1 MNKITQKDIHGT
13 RFFVLNEIW
22 NARQLQ
28 RFSFVLAERHSC
40 AAKLL
45 NKNLLLGQPFVLIQY
60 LKKKKSSTNS
70 NRKLF
75 QHSYLDQLDKI
86 SLYFDLHVWTIVF
99 GRPWSDI
106 CIEATDTLL
115 TGMYPVT
122 DPQRTRLLY
131 LVQPIW
137 FHRSIHLFLKKLK
150 CYILL
155 VRKRELRL
163 ASMYRLKSMTAFASF
178 HLVIHHRRYWDIIRW
193 AT

>member
-1 MNKITQKDIHGT
+1 MGGDASWIKLHKKIFTVLGFSCWMKSET
-13 RFFVLNEIW
+13 RVNYSDFPLCWLNVTLVPQSCSIKTC
-22 NARQLQ
+22 
-28 RFSFVLAERHSC
+28 FSVSHLFWYNIFL
-40 AAKLL
+40 
-45 NKNLLLGQPFVLIQY
+45 
-60 LKKKKSSTNS
+60 KKSSTNS

-137 FHRSIHLFLKKLK
+137 FHGSIHLFWRNWNVTF
-150 CYILL
+150 C
-155 VRKRELRL
+155 
-163 ASMYRLKSMTAFASF
+163 
-178 HLVIHHRRYWDIIRW
+178 
-193 AT
+193 

>member
-28 RFSFVLAERHSC
+28 RFSFVLVERHSC

-45 NKNLLLGQPFVLIQY
+45 NKNLLFGQPFVLIQY

-86 SLYFDLHVWTIVF
+86 SLYFGLHVWTIVF

-137 FHRSIHLFLKKLK
+137 FHRSIHLFWRNWN
-150 CYILL
+150 
-155 VRKRELRL
+155 V
-163 ASMYRLKSMTAFASF
+163 T
-178 HLVIHHRRYWDIIRW
+178 
-193 AT
+193 